1 MSPVMARNG
10 HADCIARCPLSG
22 AKRKTYPR
30 SELFRFW
37 PNSDIA
43 VAWMVE
49 LFVPAEATRS
59 LFCRVI
65 EYPSQW
71 CFGARS
77 AYSLW

>member
-1 MSPVMARNG
+1 MSTSG
-10 HADCIARCPLSG
+10 GIAEVAFQGRHFS
-22 AKRKTYPR
+22 
-30 SELFRFW
+30 FRQ
-37 PNSDIA
+37 NSDIA
-43 VAWMVE
+43 VACMVE
-49 LFVPAEATRS
+49 FLVPAEATRS